1 MYAGAK
7 MIKERM
13 CAEGPFDNN
22 TVIALLASSDAI
34 PYAITEMAIIRANF
48 VVFPLSTRNSPAA
61 IAHLLNKV
69 DAKHILASK
78 EQSITDLVRDALD
91 IMRTEYSPATI
102 PTVSS
107 TFTFEELFS
116 SPSNGLVTSE
126 ELPHNSREP
135 DAPALILHSS
145 GSTAF
150 PKPIVWTNRRLI
162 EVATYPWHF
171 GQDLTGLVSSLHT
184 LPIFHGLAFVNLLWA
199 ASTGNILAAFE
210 PRQPPLVP
218 TPDLVFRALQASNC
232 DLVWAVPSFVETWA
246 HNDEYVEWLASR
258 KGVTF
263 GGGPLNKEIGD
274 MLVSRGVNI
283 YNAYGST
290 EAGMLSV
297 VYEAEPLIEWDYF
310 KIHDYI
316 SIQMLPMGDNT
327 YELAVVA
334 NNVHRPAVINTKVDG
349 DDAYATSD
357 LVMPHPTKS
366 GYWKVLGRTDDQIMH
381 STGEKA
387 SLALTNPG
395 PLEDILKK
403 DPYVSNCIM
412 FGRGRFQAGVLVQP
426 KSEFSLDPSDDT
438 RVAEFR
444 NKIWPSVEKMN
455 AFAPQHSRIFKE
467 MILIANPSKPF
478 SYTPKGTVRRAPVIK
493 DYEEEI
499 DALYDAVDNSA
510 QSATEPP
517 VHWDDKSAN
526 SFTRAVVEKL
536 ITVPL
541 KDEDDIFQHGCDSL
555 QATWIRNT
563 ILRALRDS
571 AKIDTRKVNSNFV
584 YDHPTISRMA
594 SFVLALA
601 LGTTDGEDRQSASH
615 ADAMRA
621 MVAKYSKDFPIHRG
635 SAAANM
641 ESGKVVL
648 ITGTTGGL
656 GCYALKELVADPKV
670 ARVYAFNRPA
680 KHGQTLYERQKS
692 ALADRGLDASI
703 VDSEKVVLLEGDLSA
718 ANFGLTEKV
727 YQELHTSVTYII
739 HNAWRVDFSISLAS
753 FESNVY
759 GVRAFIDFALTS
771 PLAQPPRLIYTSSIG
786 VFTNLDSDDDLVEAP
801 IDPDVAI
808 GSGYTESKWV
818 SEEILYNAAANT
830 PLTPVVVRVGQIC
843 GALEGSWNAHEW
855 FPSIVQSAPKLGCFP
870 DDERGV
876 VWVPLD
882 VAAQAMVD
890 FMDTPPHIKVVHLN
904 HPRPVSWHS
913 LAVHVAQAFS
923 VPLVPY
929 HEWLA
934 KLEQAALD
942 VSQAES
948 AGSDSRKALQDLHA
962 IQLLPFY
969 RGLAAN
975 FNVGRLS
982 VGMFQLDVSQAV
994 AASPTLSDPNVSQLG
1009 AEHVKNWLAYWRKVG
1024 LLAGQ

>member
-1 MYAGAK
+1 
-7 MIKERM
+7 
-13 CAEGPFDNN
+13 
-22 TVIALLASSDAI
+22 
-34 PYAITEMAIIRANF
+34 
-48 VVFPLSTRNSPAA
+48 
-61 IAHLLNKV
+61 
-69 DAKHILASK
+69 
-78 EQSITDLVRDALD
+78 
-91 IMRTEYSPATI
+91 
-102 PTVSS
+102 
-107 TFTFEELFS
+107 
-116 SPSNGLVTSE
+116 
-126 ELPHNSREP
+126 
-135 DAPALILHSS
+135 
-145 GSTAF
+145 
-150 PKPIVWTNRRLI
+150 
-162 EVATYPWHF
+162 
-171 GQDLTGLVSSLHT
+171 
-184 LPIFHGLAFVNLLWA
+184 
-199 ASTGNILAAFE
+199 
-210 PRQPPLVP
+210 
-218 TPDLVFRALQASNC
+218 
-232 DLVWAVPSFVETWA
+232 
-246 HNDEYVEWLASR
+246 
-258 KGVTF
+258 
-263 GGGPLNKEIGD
+263 
-274 MLVSRGVNI
+274 
-283 YNAYGST
+283 
-290 EAGMLSV
+290 
-297 VYEAEPLIEWDYF
+297 
-310 KIHDYI
+310 
-316 SIQMLPMGDNT
+316 MLPMGDNT

-381 STGEKA
+381 STGEK
-387 SLALTNPG
+387 TNPV

-526 SFTRAVVEKL
+526 LFTRAVVEKL

-563 ILRALRDS
+563 ILRALHDS

-584 YDHPTISRMA
+584 YDHPIISRMS

-601 LGTTDGEDRQSASH
+601 LGTTDGEDRQSVSH

-648 ITGTTGGL
+648 IIGTTGGL

-801 IDPDVAI
+801 INPDVAI

>member
-1 MYAGAK
+1 MYTASK
-7 MIKERM
+7 VIKERM
-13 CAEGPFDNN
+13 RTEGAFDNK

-34 PYAITEMAIIRANF
+34 PYAIIEMAVIRANF
-48 VVFPLSTRNSPAA
+48 VVFPLSIRNSPAA
-61 IAHLLNKV
+61 VAHLLNKAGV
-69 DAKHILASK
+69 KHILTSK
-78 EQSITDLVRDALD
+78 EQSIADLVRDALD
-91 IMRTEYSPATI
+91 ILKTQYIPVTI
-102 PTVSS
+102 PGVSS
-107 TFTFEELFS
+107 AFTFEELFL
-116 SPSNGLVTSE
+116 SPSNGLAASE
-126 ELPHNSREP
+126 ELPHDSRDP
-135 DAPALILHSS
+135 DAPTMIMHSS

-150 PKPIVWTNRRLI
+150 PKPIVWSNRRLI
-162 EVATYPWHF
+162 EIATYPWYF
-171 GQDLTGLVSSLHT
+171 EREITDLVSSLHS
-184 LPIFHGLAFVNLLWA
+184 LPFFHGLAFVNVLWA
-199 ASTGNILAAFE
+199 ASAGQTLAVFE

-232 DLVWAVPSFVETWA
+232 DLVWAVPSFIETWA
-246 HNDEYVEWLASR
+246 HNEEYIEWLASHE
-258 KGVTF
+258 GLTF

-274 MLVSRGVNI
+274 MLISKGVHI
-283 YNAYGST
+283 YDAYGCT
-290 EAGMLSV
+290 ETGMLNV
-297 VYEAEPLIEWDYF
+297 VYEAEPPIEWDYF
-310 KIHDYI
+310 RIQKHI
-316 SIQMLPMGDNT
+316 SIKMLPMGDNT
-327 YELAVVA
+327 YELVVVA
-334 NNVHRPAVINTKVDG
+334 NNLHRPAVVNTQVDG
-349 DDAYATSD
+349 VDGYATSD
-357 LVMPHPTKS
+357 LVVPHPTRP
-366 GYWKVLGRTDDQIMH
+366 GYWKIVGRTDDQIMH

-395 PLEDILKK
+395 PLEEILRK
-403 DPYVSNCIM
+403 DPYVSDCII

-426 KSEFSLDPSDDT
+426 RSEIRLDLSDDA
-438 RVAEFR
+438 RVASFR

-467 MILIANPSKPF
+467 MILIAKPSKPF
-478 SYTPKGTVRRAPVIK
+478 SYTHKGTVRRAPAIK

-499 DALYDAVDNSA
+499 NALYDAVDSSS
-510 QSATEPP
+510 QSAMEPP
-517 VHWDDKSAN
+517 AHWDDKSAA
-526 SFTRAVVEKL
+526 SFIRTVVEKL
-536 ITVPL
+536 VAVLL

-563 ILRALRDS
+563 ILRVLRNS
-571 AKIDTRKVNSNFV
+571 AKIDTRQVNSNFV
-584 YDHPTISRMA
+584 YDYPTISRMA

-601 LGTTDGEDRQSASH
+601 LGTTDGEDRQPASR

-680 KHGQTLYERQKS
+680 KHGQNLYERQKS
-692 ALADRGLDASI
+692 ALVDRGLDASI
-703 VDSEKVVLLEGDLSA
+703 VDFEKVVLLEGDLSTTH
-718 ANFGLTEKV
+718 FDLEEKV
-727 YQELHTSVTYII
+727 FEELHTSVTYII

-759 GVRAFIDFALTS
+759 GVRALIGFTLTS
-771 PLAQPPRLIYTSSIG
+771 PLAKPPRLIYTSSIG
-786 VFTNLDSDDDLVEAP
+786 VFTNIDRDDNLVEAS
-801 IDPDVAI
+801 INPDVAI

-818 SEEILYNAAANT
+818 SEEILHNAAAST
-830 PLTPVVVRVGQIC
+830 PLNPVVVRVGQIC

-855 FPSIVQSAPKLGCFP
+855 FPSIVQSAVKLGCFP

-876 VWVPLD
+876 AWVPLD
-882 VAAQAMVD
+882 VAAQAIVD
-890 FMDTPPHIKVVHLN
+890 FMDTPLHIKVVHLN
-904 HPRPVSWHS
+904 HPRPVPWHS
-913 LAVHVAQAFS
+913 LGVHVAQAFS

-934 KLEQAALD
+934 KLEQAAQD
-942 VSQAES
+942 VSQAERE
-948 AGSDSRKALQDLHA
+948 GSPTRKALQNLHG

-969 RGLAAN
+969 RGLAAK

-994 AASPTLSDPNVSQLG
+994 AASPTLSAPSVSQLG

-1024 LLAGQ
+1024 LLAEQ